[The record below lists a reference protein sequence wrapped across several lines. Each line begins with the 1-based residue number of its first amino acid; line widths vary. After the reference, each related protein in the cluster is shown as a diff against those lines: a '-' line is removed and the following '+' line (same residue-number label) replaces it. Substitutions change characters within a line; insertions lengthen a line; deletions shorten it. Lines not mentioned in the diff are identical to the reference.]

1 MSDKKIP
8 YLNRTFDEYRESFLE
23 LTKKYYPQI
32 ANDFNDASI
41 GAWFVDLI
49 SAASDNLSY
58 HIDKVF
64 NETNINS
71 AQEKSSLYA
80 LARNNGFKIPGPKGA
95 MAEVVFTCKVS
106 NGQTSD
112 VNGGNFTNL
121 EGLPKIKRGT
131 KLSAG
136 SQVFELTD
144 DIDFR
149 EQFDSN
155 GVSNRAII
163 PSQNNNG
170 DINGYKITKTGVV
183 VAGETKIYKQN
194 ISNVGSFFEVV
205 IPDNNIMEIESII
218 FIQGNITNSIPNN
231 NEFFIN
237 CENIKGK
244 DWEITRFFEVNS
256 LLEQYR
262 WGDINGNESKEVKL
276 DGLSDATYAYS
287 IVKGEWKPIKN
298 KFITEYTDKGFIKV
312 IFGNGD
318 TLGAYPPQ
326 GTTMFIRYRSGGGV
340 SSNVAANT
348 ITNIVFL
355 DIENVNSNDI
365 KHSITVTNPLPS
377 TSGKDL
383 PTVDELRNMIKYH
396 NASQERCV
404 TLKDYEDRVM
414 KMPSR
419 YGAPF
424 RVAAIEENNK
434 VMLYLMGINYLG
446 QLNSII
452 PTALINNIV
461 NYLSMYR
468 TINDYVEIKSG
479 RIINLSVDIDVFV
492 DKNYNV
498 ADIVNSVISVVK
510 NYMDINKHYLGGDI
524 FIGDMQKEISQIDGI
539 LNLIDTRIYN
549 EYGENYSP
557 VRTMQETVEV
567 NTTTQSEGDDS
578 TNEANRT
585 QIDLV
590 ASDYVLISDA
600 DCMFEIKYP
609 EKDIRVRVKQR

>member
-23 LTKKYYPQI
+23 LTKRYYPQI
-32 ANDFNDASI
+32 ANDFNDASVGSWLI
-41 GAWFVDLI
+41 DLI

-95 MAEVVFTCKVS
+95 MAEVVFTCKVP
-106 NGQTSD
+106 NGETID
-112 VNGGNFTNL
+112 VNGDNFMNL
-121 EGLPKIKRGT
+121 DNLPKIKRGT
-131 KLSAG
+131 KIAAG
-136 SQVFELTD
+136 SQVFEVVD
-144 DIDFR
+144 DIDFS
-149 EQFDSN
+149 EQFDNN
-155 GVSNRAII
+155 GVSDRTIKPI
-163 PSQNNNG
+163 ENNNG
-170 DINGYKITKTGVV
+170 SIYGYSISKNGVV
-183 VAGETKIYKQN
+183 VAGETKIYKQF
-194 ISNVGSFFEVV
+194 IGNVGDFFEVV
-205 IPDNNIMEIESII
+205 IPDNNIIGVESII
-218 FIQGNITNSIPNN
+218 FKKSNITNNIPSN

-237 CENIKGK
+237 CEKIGDLN
-244 DWEITRFFEVNS
+244 RFFEVNS
-256 LLEQYR
+256 LLEQYI
-262 WGDINGNESKEVKL
+262 WGDVNGNESKESKL
-276 DGLSDATYAYS
+276 DTFNGTTYAYS

-298 KFITEYTDKGFIKV
+298 KFITEYTDKGFVKV

-318 TLGAYPPQ
+318 TLGEYPPKD
-326 GTTMFIRYRSGGGV
+326 TTMFIRYRSGGGTI
-340 SSNVAANT
+340 SNVAANT
-348 ITNIVFL
+348 ITDIVYL
-355 DIENVNSNDI
+355 DVENTTETI
-365 KHSITVTNPLPS
+365 KQSIVVTNPLPS

-424 RVAAIEENNK
+424 RVAALEENNK
-434 VMLYLMGINYLG
+434 IMLYLMGINYLG
-446 QLNSII
+446 HLSSTI

-479 RIINLSVDIDVFV
+479 RIINLSIDVDIFV

-498 ADIVNSVISVVK
+498 ADVVNSVISVVK
-510 NYMDINKHYLGGDI
+510 NYMNINKHYMGEDI
-524 FIGDMQKEISQIDGI
+524 FIGDMQKEISKIDGI

-549 EYGENYSP
+549 EYGGDYSS
-557 VRTMQETVEV
+557 VRTMQETVEIK
-567 NTTTQSEGDDS
+567 TKTQIEGDDGTHDS
-578 TNEANRT
+578 NRL